1 MQCSN
6 CGEDLLKG
14 ADFCGK
20 CGTPA
25 GSPIDSPS
33 ISTTGTNFSEAIRLG
48 FTRYFEFYGR
58 STRAEYWWWA
68 LFIISV
74 NIVFGILNSFWG
86 IFSAL
91 EGLFQLV
98 TLIPGFALGAR
109 RLHDINRSGWWQ
121 LLWLGVLSGIVLLW
135 WAAQPSHEGTNKY
148 DPDL

>member
-33 ISTTGTNFSEAIRLG
+33 TSTTKTNFLDAISLG
-48 FTRYFEFYGR
+48 FRRYFEFYGR
-58 STRAEYWWWA
+58 STRAEYWWWL
-68 LFIISV
+68 LFILAAHIG
-74 NIVFGILNSFWG
+74 FGILNSIAG

-121 LLWLGVLSGIVLLW
+121 LLWLGLVTGIVLLW
-135 WAAQPSHEGTNKY
+135 WAAQPSDEGTNKY
-148 DPDL
+148 DPD